1 MTKLGIIG
9 TTTWGTTLAI
19 ISAREGRKSTL
30 LARSSN
36 EARLLIE
43 DGENRR
49 FVPGISFPEGV
60 SITDSPDQALFDADI
75 VIFAV
80 PSSTLRDNARQVAPS
95 INSRSVIISA
105 VKGLE
110 TGTGKRMTQVLS
122 EELAS
127 VGAARIC
134 ALSGPNLAGE
144 IVQGKPSSTVV
155 ASISEQSCKKSQI
168 ALNSSHLRVYTNS
181 DLIGVEIAGALKN
194 VTAIAVGISDG
205 LGYGDNAK
213 ASLITRGLAEI
224 SRLGSSLG
232 AAKVTFSG
240 LAGMGDLIATC
251 SSSLSRNHRVGRMLA
266 EGKTLDDIE
275 KSMDNIAEGIGTT
288 KAVTSMAERLGIHMP
303 LAQSVHNVLFE
314 GMSPRAA
321 VAALMDRTP
330 TSER

>member
-19 ISAREGRKSTL
+19 INAREGRRSAL
-30 LARSSN
+30 LARTSN
-36 EARLLIE
+36 EAHLLIE
-43 DGENRR
+43 SGENRR

-60 SITDSPDQALFDADI
+60 SITDSPDQALSDADI

-80 PSSTLRDNARQVAPS
+80 PSSTLRENARQVATS
-95 INSRSVIISA
+95 INPRSVVISA

-110 TGTGKRMTQVLS
+110 TGSGKRMTQVLL
-122 EELAS
+122 EEL
-127 VGAARIC
+127 VGVGPARIC

-155 ASISEQSCKKSQI
+155 ASINELSCKKSQL
-168 ALNSSHLRVYTNS
+168 ALNSSQLRVYTNS

-232 AAKVTFSG
+232 AEKATFSG

-251 SSSLSRNHRVGRMLA
+251 SSSLSRNNKVGRMLA
-266 EGKTLDDIE
+266 EGKTLTNIE

>member
-1 MTKLGIIG
+1 MTNLGIIG

-19 ISAREGRKSTL
+19 INAREGRRSTL
-30 LARSSN
+30 LARSSD
-36 EARLLIE
+36 EAHLLIE

-60 SITDSPDQALFDADI
+60 SITDSPDQALSDADI

-80 PSSTLRDNARQVAPS
+80 PSSTLRENARQVAAS
-95 INSRSVIISA
+95 INPHSVVISA

-110 TGTGKRMTQVLS
+110 TGSGKRMTQVLL
-122 EELAS
+122 EELS
-127 VGAARIC
+127 GVGAARIC

-155 ASISEQSCKKSQI
+155 ASISELSCKKSQV

-205 LGYGDNAK
+205 LGYGNNAK

-232 AAKVTFSG
+232 AEKMTFSG

-251 SSSLSRNHRVGRMLA
+251 SSSLSRNNKVGRMLA
-266 EGKTLDDIE
+266 EGKTLTNIE